1 LAGNLRAEIA
11 QLRAE
16 LDLLKT
22 DVRRKLAQI

>member
-11 QLRAE
+11 QLRVE

-22 DVRRKLAQI
+22 DVRRKLAQV